1 VSHARRFL
9 GGLPC
14 GGELAGVT
22 AADVIGAVLRG
33 VRGGGVGERDAVLC
47 GGLAVVSAVLFFV
60 GLVPVDLS
68 QAALPATG
76 RRRSLLPQGIGT
88 ARRVAFETISTQ
100 TSRGSRCLGCSAGG
114 LGQSPSA
121 TELTR

>member
-14 GGELAGVT
+14 GGDLAGVT
-22 AADVIGAVLRG
+22 AADVVGAVLR
-33 VRGGGVGERDAVLC
+33 ESAAAVS
-47 GGLAVVSAVLFFV
+47 VSATQFFAAGLRSFLRFCFFV
-60 GLVPVDLS
+60 GLVAVDLS

-114 LGQSPSA
+114 LG
-121 TELTR
+121 

>member
-14 GGELAGVT
+14 GGDLAGVT
-22 AADVIGAVLRG
+22 AADVVGAVLR
-33 VRGGGVGERDAVLC
+33 ESAAAVS
-47 GGLAVVSAVLFFV
+47 VSATQFFAAGLRSFLRFCFFV

-88 ARRVAFETISTQ
+88 ARR
-100 TSRGSRCLGCSAGG
+100 GCVRDDQHPDFAWQPLFGMLAGG